1 MKWFTKVLIEQK
13 TRNAAASLSLFIA
26 VQLYC
31 SILFKLVLPLW
42 LFYGRFK
49 RRGRKKKKTKRNW
62 GRRKRKTRMRGT
74 GREGEC
80 GEEESS
86 AGYSD

>member
-31 SILFKLVLPLW
+31 SILFKLVLLW

-49 RRGRKKKKTKRNW
+49 RRGRKKKENEKKLGKKEKKNKDEGERE
-62 GRRKRKTRMRGT
+62 GRRVRRRGVF
-74 GREGEC
+74 RRLL
-80 GEEESS
+80 
-86 AGYSD
+86 